1 VTPTDVVLVQSSF
14 RRIVP
19 IAEQTAALFYARLF
33 ELDPELRSLF
43 CGDMQ
48 QQGCKLIA
56 MLAKAIALLDQPDAL
71 APTIR
76 ALGVRHSGYGVMEK
90 HYATV
95 GAALTWTIQKGL
107 GPEFTPAV
115 AKAWNNIFSFLANI
129 MIEAQRAAR
138 AAA

>member
-1 VTPTDVVLVQSSF
+1 VSPSDIVLVQSSF

-43 CGDMQ
+43 RGDMQ

-56 MLAKAIALLDQPDAL
+56 MLARAVALLDQFDTL

-76 ALGVRHSGYGVMEK
+76 ALGVRHTGYGIVEK
-90 HYATV
+90 NYATV
-95 GAALTWTIQKGL
+95 GEALLWTLQKGL
-107 GPEFTPAV
+107 GPEFTPPV
-115 AKAWNNIFSFLANI
+115 ANAWSATYSLLSHL
-129 MIEAQRAAR
+129 MMEAQREAC

>member
-1 VTPTDVVLVQSSF
+1 MSPSDVVLVQSSF

-43 CGDMQ
+43 RGDMQ

-56 MLAKAIALLDQPDAL
+56 MLARAIALLDQIDTL

-76 ALGVRHSGYGVMEK
+76 ALGVRHTSYGVAEK

-95 GAALTWTIQKGL
+95 GAALLWTLQKGL

-115 AKAWNNIFSFLANI
+115 ANAWNATYSLLSRL
-129 MIEAQRAAR
+129 MMDAQREARVAA
-138 AAA
+138 

>member
-1 VTPTDVVLVQSSF
+1 MTPTDVVLVQSSF
-14 RRIVP
+14 RRIIP

-43 CGDMQ
+43 RGDMQ

-56 MLAKAIALLDQPDAL
+56 MLAKAIAVLDQLDTL

-76 ALGVRHSGYGVMEK
+76 ALGARHNGYGVMEK

-95 GAALTWTIQKGL
+95 GAALTWTLQKGL

-115 AKAWNNIFSFLANI
+115 EKAWTTTFSFLANM
-129 MIEAQRAAR
+129 MIEAQRDAR

>member
-1 VTPTDVVLVQSSF
+1 MSPSDIVLVQSSF

-43 CGDMQ
+43 RGDMQ
-48 QQGCKLIA
+48 QQGAKLIA
-56 MLAKAIALLDQPDAL
+56 MLARAVALLDQVDTL

-76 ALGVRHSGYGVMEK
+76 ALGARHTSYGVVEK

-95 GAALTWTIQKGL
+95 GAALLWTLQKGL
-107 GPEFTPAV
+107 GAEFTPAV
-115 AKAWNNIFSFLANI
+115 ASAWSAIYSLLSQL
-129 MIEAQRAAR
+129 MMDAQREAR